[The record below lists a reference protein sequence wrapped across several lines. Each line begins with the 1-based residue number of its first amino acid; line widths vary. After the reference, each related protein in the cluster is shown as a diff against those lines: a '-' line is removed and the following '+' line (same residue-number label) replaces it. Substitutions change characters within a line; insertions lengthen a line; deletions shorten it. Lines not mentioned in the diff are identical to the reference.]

1 MTDSAQAPLDAL
13 KRPIHDLRISLID
26 RCNLRC
32 TYCMP
37 AEIFGPDFAFLP
49 RKELLSFDEILLL
62 VKAFARAGVSKIRLT
77 GGEPLL
83 RPKLPELI
91 EKMRQISSIED
102 IALTTNA
109 MLLKKHVASLRDAGL
124 SRVNVSLDA
133 LDEGVFKEMSGGR
146 GAVDRVLEGIQS
158 AVDAGVPAKVNMVVE
173 RGVNETEILPM
184 AAYFK
189 ERGITLRFIE
199 FMDVG
204 STNDWNRDKVFSSK
218 EILDTLQ
225 SRWHLEAVSPS
236 YRGEV
241 AKRWAY
247 SDGSGE
253 IGIISSI
260 SDPFCGD
267 CSRARIS
274 ADGKLYTCL
283 FASLGYDFK
292 NWIRSGE
299 SEDQIFSRVCKIWG
313 ARADRYSEL
322 RATGRTNESEPKV
335 EMSYIGG

>member
-1 MTDSAQAPLDAL
+1 
-13 KRPIHDLRISLID
+13 
-26 RCNLRC
+26 
-32 TYCMP
+32 MP
-37 AEIFGPDFAFLP
+37 ADVFGPDFAFLP
-49 RKELLSFDEILLL
+49 RRELLDFRELL
-62 VKAFARAGVSKIRLT
+62 VLIRAFARAGVTKIRLT

-91 EKMRQISSIED
+91 AAIRAIPGIEE

-109 MLLKKHVASLRDAGL
+109 MLLKKHVGALKGAGL
-124 SRVNVSLDA
+124 SRINVSLDA
-133 LDEGVFKEMSGGR
+133 LSEDVFGVMSGGR
-146 GAVDRVLEGIQS
+146 GSVSRVLEGIDS
-158 AVDAGVPAKVNMVVE
+158 AGEAGVPVKVNMVVE
-173 RGVNETEILPM
+173 KGVNEQEILPM

-189 ERGITLRFIE
+189 PRGVTLRFIE

-204 STNDWNRDKVFSSK
+204 STNDWNREKVFSSH
-218 EILDTLQ
+218 EILQTL
-225 SRWHLEAVSPS
+225 RNEWPLRAVSPS

-247 SDGSGE
+247 DDGSGE

-283 FASLGYDFK
+283 FASFGYDFK
-292 NWIRSGE
+292 KWIRSGE
-299 SEDQIFSRVCKIWG
+299 SEDELFSRICGIWS
-313 ARADRYSEL
+313 ARDDRYSEL
-322 RATGRTNESEPKV
+322 RSAGRIQETEPKV